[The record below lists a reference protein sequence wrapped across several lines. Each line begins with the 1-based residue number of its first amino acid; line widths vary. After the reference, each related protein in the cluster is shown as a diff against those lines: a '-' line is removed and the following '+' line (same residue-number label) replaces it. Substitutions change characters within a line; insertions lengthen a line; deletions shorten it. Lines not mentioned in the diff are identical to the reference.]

1 MVGKSLHILLYSGKG
16 ENFCEFHG
24 FVAICESFLRKF
36 WGRGV
41 LWHGTG
47 EQSAQVFSAKIVFP
61 QVAKVFSLES
71 FPLYGIM

>member
-47 EQSAQVFSAKIVFP
+47 EQSARFLRENHFSP
-61 QVAKVFSLES
+61 SCESLL
-71 FPLYGIM
+71 P